1 MWKLTIGA
9 ESVHDNGQSS
19 SWLKSVNNHLG
30 RQVWEFCPQLGS
42 PDELLQL
49 QNARLSFQAQR
60 FDKKHSADLLMRF
73 QVRPICE
80 FYSKFGSLCQ
90 SLELFDCFDCEM

>member
-1 MWKLTIGA
+1 
-9 ESVHDNGQSS
+9 
-19 SWLKSVNNHLG
+19 
-30 RQVWEFCPQLGS
+30 
-42 PDELLQL
+42 LQL
-49 QNARLSFQAQR
+49 QNVRLSFQAQR

-80 FYSKFGSLCQ
+80 FYSKFGYLCQ